1 MEQIKQEPQ
10 SKKDKTAEL
19 IENLKVSEIN
29 NKNLA
34 AAIDAKDKEIVQI
47 KNQLIRLEL
56 ELKNNKIAVDEDN
69 SKDGE
74 IANLTGKQETL
85 KKELKETKTL
95 LDENKGIVEKQKET
109 LVNQENQLKKYV
121 ESLNAYIAGF
131 RALMKN
137 VQGGLELA
145 VEYEAIISEKLK

>member
-19 IENLKVSEIN
+19 VENLRVSEIN

-34 AAIDAKDKEIVQI
+34 AAIDAKDKEIIQI
-47 KNQLIRLEL
+47 RNQLIKLEL
-56 ELKNNKIAVDEDN
+56 EIKNNKIAVDN
-69 SKDGE
+69 NNLKDGE
-74 IANLTGKQETL
+74 IANLIGKQETF

-95 LDENKGIVEKQKET
+95 LDENKGIVERQKET
-109 LVNQENQLKKYV
+109 LANQEKQLKKYV